1 MTPAVNERKITCN
14 VYFYDNVVT
23 VVFLRKINN
32 ENVKSYVQNDALHG
46 ALGQVCRQGL
56 SVWHPLS
63 V

>member
-1 MTPAVNERKITCN
+1 MTPAVNERKITYN

-23 VVFLRKINN
+23 VVFLPKINN

>member
-1 MTPAVNERKITCN
+1 
-14 VYFYDNVVT
+14 VVT